1 MLGRRRFIA
10 AFIRAGAILPF
21 CLARRDVA
29 LGAAAPEASVSLSLL
44 GAPWSVAEVEFEK
57 EIKTHRGPRVT
68 SFPGYVIRF
77 PEAVGRKLNLKLN
90 LYAISRICP
99 HEGCQLNFHK
109 ERSEISGPLPI
120 SEFANPMLFCPCH
133 QSVFDLAQG
142 GKVLTGPAPRPPW
155 VFDFVVQKGRV
166 IIKDLE
172 PGGDKWG

>member
-1 MLGRRRFIA
+1 MLGRRRFMA

-21 CLARRDVA
+21 CLLRRDVV
-29 LGAAAPEASVSLSLL
+29 LGAAAAEASVPLSLL
-44 GAPWSVAEVEFEK
+44 SAPWSVAEVEFEK
-57 EIKTHRGPRVT
+57 EIKTHRGPRLT

-77 PEAVGRKLNLKLN
+77 PEAIGRQLNLKHN

-99 HEGCQLNFHK
+99 HEGCPMNFHK
-109 ERSEISGPLPI
+109 DRSEISMPLPI
-120 SEFANPMLFCPCH
+120 QEFANPMLVCPCH

-142 GKVLTGPAPRPPW
+142 GKVITGPAPRPPW
-155 VFDFVVQKGRV
+155 SFDFVVQKGRV